1 MVELRAI
8 NHGGIRANPAHRLL
22 AASAFPRDLEAR
34 ARSLVAQ
41 ERTAEAVHLALDQGL
56 EDLAAELLALGAA
69 DLVRTSGDHE
79 AFFRIVERLG
89 AERVRRWPQ
98 LDAAAIWV
106 LTMSNRLRLASVRL
120 DELEARIPEL
130 RAAGRSFVVELQ
142 RTPFDRIDPA
152 TAMPCWVGLMRSL
165 IAAFAGEAEP
175 ALRLAQHWRE
185 TYPRAPEYEV
195 ATLCCAS
202 MLGYQLSGRWMDAE
216 RDGRRALNI
225 FRDGRIEYGMA
236 WSATGVAYTLFKQGR
251 IDDAGALL
259 EDAMQRVASGVGRPT
274 HADVPLRLA
283 ECFVLF
289 ERGEFAALLSRG
301 ATPLNQYP
309 SPMLALGQLRVA
321 VWTLLAL
328 GRCADALAMLDH
340 AQFEGSAAARE
351 WWDREFAVE
360 RARTALIAGDSD
372 RRWYAGPASEREL
385 LDLLA
390 ASRRNPAPALLRTLR
405 PWLSQAEEAGD
416 ACRFALLLFVK
427 ARIEH
432 DIGQGLQARRSL
444 GRLLTD
450 SLTRQ
455 RIGTLASLAP
465 GLQPLFNEVLAGLL
479 RDGASAANPGL
490 ARLAAWLGQTAAA
503 GPQQAPAP
511 KLSKRERHVAA
522 ALLEGLSNRD
532 IATRLHLTEQTVKWH
547 LWKLF
552 QKLGVRNR
560 TGAARLLAKH
570 GFE

>member
-1 MVELRAI
+1 MHLPLVRELEIGAR
-8 NHGGIRANPAHRLL
+8 RL
-22 AASAFPRDLEAR
+22 AA
-34 ARSLVAQ
+34 Q
-41 ERTAEAVHLALDQGL
+41 QRTAEAVSLALEQGL
-56 EDLAAELLALGAA
+56 DDLAAELLASGSA
-69 DLVRTSGDHE
+69 DLVRTAGDHE
-79 AFFRIVERLG
+79 VFFQVVERLG
-89 AERVRRWPQ
+89 AERLRRWPQ

-106 LTMSNRLRLASVRL
+106 LTMNNRLRLASVRL

-130 RAAGRSFVVELQ
+130 SAAGRSFVVELQ

-165 IAAFAGEAEP
+165 IAAFAGEADN
-175 ALRLAQHWRE
+175 ALRLAAQWRGAF
-185 TYPRAPEYEV
+185 PRAPEYEL

-202 MLGYQLSGRWMDAE
+202 MLGYQLSGRWAEAE
-216 RDGRRALNI
+216 RDGRRALGI
-225 FRDGRIEYGMA
+225 FRDERIEYGLA
-236 WSATGVAYTLFKQGR
+236 WSATGVGFTLFKQGR
-251 IDDAGALL
+251 IAEAQLLL
-259 EDAMQRVASGVGRPT
+259 EDAMRRVASGVGRPT

-289 ERGEFAALLSRG
+289 ERGEFAALLSRAG
-301 ATPLNQYP
+301 TPLHEYP
-309 SPMLALGQLRVA
+309 SPMLALGRVRVA

-328 GRCADALAMLDH
+328 GRPADALAMLETAH
-340 AQFEGSAAARE
+340 FEGSTDARQ
-351 WWDREFAVE
+351 WWDREFAIE
-360 RARTALIAGDSD
+360 RARTALVAGETD

-390 ASRRNPAPALLRTLR
+390 ASRRNPSPALLRTLR
-405 PWLSQAEEAGD
+405 PWLSRAEEDRD

-450 SLTRQ
+450 ALTRQ

-479 RDGASAANPGL
+479 RDGANPDPNL
-490 ARLAAWLGQTAAA
+490 TRLAALLGQPVGA
-503 GPQQAPAP
+503 GPLPAAPFA
-511 KLSKRERHVAA
+511 LSKRERQVAA

-532 IATRLHLTEQTVKWH
+532 IAARLHLTEQTVKWH
-547 LWKLF
+547 LWNLF

-560 TGAARLLAKH
+560 TGAARLLSQH